1 MVRYKQV
8 LAWRGGE
15 LSTSPLLHSNLREKM
30 KQDEVVRAPFSL
42 EEMGIGPLMCQLQP
56 AESAVRENSRPQPNG

>member
-1 MVRYKQV
+1 MVRYKQA

-15 LSTSPLLHSNLREKM
+15 LSTSPLLQSNLNEKM
-30 KQDEVVRAPFSL
+30 SQPVVVCAPFSL
-42 EEMGIGPLMCQLQP
+42 EEMGIGPLMRQLQP